1 MRNNHRTSKA
11 LDDRSRATLPGLVL
25 SASIVLAV
33 CMIAVLTWL
42 TLNQP
47 LLDAYGFRQTQTAI
61 SSYWMGHGHAA
72 FFDYVTPVLGAPWIV
87 PFEAPIYQWLAFLL
101 SLTGIPLDASG
112 RLVSLSCFFGAVWLG
127 YRIIRRLLPDDS
139 YAAELFVLLVL
150 FSPLYLFWSRTFMIE
165 TCAIFFGMAWLFFAI
180 RPLDRLAVPWLIAS
194 TPLGVLAA
202 LTKITTFPAFV
213 AGYGIYAATE
223 IVRTRRLAI
232 APLAAA
238 TASVA
243 VSLIAML
250 LWTAHADAVK
260 SANPFTV
267 QLVSANLS
275 GWNFGTL
282 NQRISAKLWQ
292 DVMPTRILP
301 DVLGYAWPAL
311 LIGMVFAGLRGRQ
324 SQLAAACAILFLVPV
339 ALFPNL
345 IIIHDYYI
353 VGSAIFGCAAAAFL
367 ISEVAAVGRRYWAA
381 ALVMAMIGGSLLR
394 IYWHQWPLATQP
406 LATHPFYVAGELVR
420 NNTPEDTALIVL
432 GIDWT
437 SEVHYIAQRKGVAFP
452 GWGGVELT
460 RNFAANPDQFMG
472 GLKTAALVDC
482 RRYSKYGP
490 AIEPL
495 IDEFATRFISGA
507 NKLSGEDG
515 CAVYV
520 RAP

>member
-1 MRNNHRTSKA
+1 
-11 LDDRSRATLPGLVL
+11 
-25 SASIVLAV
+25 
-33 CMIAVLTWL
+33 MIAALTWL

-61 SSYWMGHGHAA
+61 SAYWMLHGHAA
-72 FFDYVTPVLGAPWIV
+72 FFDYVTPVLGAPWMV

-112 RLVSLSCFFGAVWLG
+112 RLVSLGFYFGAVWIG
-127 YRIIRRLLPDDS
+127 YRIIRRLLPEDPH
-139 YAAELFVLLVL
+139 AAKLFVLLVL

-165 TCAIFFGMAWLFFAI
+165 TCALFFGMAWLYFAI
-180 RPLDRLAVPWLIAS
+180 RPLDRQAVLWLIAS

-238 TASVA
+238 AASVA

-250 LWTAHADAVK
+250 LWTAHGDAVK
-260 SANPFTV
+260 AANPFTG
-267 QLVSANLS
+267 QLISENLTL
-275 GWNFGTL
+275 WTYGTWD
-282 NQRISAKLWQ
+282 QRISSKLWQ
-292 DVMPTRILP
+292 DVMPSRILP
-301 DVLGYAWPAL
+301 DVLGYAWPVL
-311 LIGMVFAGLRGRQ
+311 LMSGVFAGVRRRH
-324 SQLAAACAILFLVPV
+324 SQVAAACAILFLLPV
-339 ALFPNL
+339 ALFTNL
-345 IIIHDYYI
+345 FIIHDYY
-353 VGSAIFGCAAAAFL
+353 VTGSAIFASAAAAFL
-367 ISEVAAVGRRYWAA
+367 ISDAAAMGRRYWAA
-381 ALVMAMIGGSLLR
+381 ALVLALVAGSLLR

-406 LATHPFYVAGELVR
+406 LAGHPFYVAGELVR
-420 NNTPEDTALIVL
+420 NNTPEDTALVVL

-437 SEVHYIAQRKGVAFP
+437 SEVHYVAQRKGVAFP
-452 GWGGVELT
+452 GWGTAELA
-460 RNFAANPDQFMG
+460 RNFAANPDRSMG
-472 GLKTAALVDC
+472 ELKTAALVDC
-482 RRYSKYGP
+482 RRYSRYRP
-490 AIEPL
+490 DIDPV

-507 NKLSGEDG
+507 KKLSGDEG